1 MAAQRREHNGGTVVL
16 RSNEAD
22 IGLRLLP
29 RARPS
34 SNLTLTS
41 RSTQGRELGMH
52 NHGNL
57 HGGNALSHGATTA
70 MAHRPLPCLG
80 LRQWVVGE
88 VEEVVTKW

>member
-1 MAAQRREHNGGTVVL
+1 MAAKWRERNGGTVVF

-41 RSTQGRELGMH
+41 RSAQGREPSMH
-52 NHGNL
+52 NHGGVR
-57 HGGNALSHGATTA
+57 GGGALSA
-70 MAHRPLPCLG
+70 MAR
-80 LRQWVVGE
+80 RQ
-88 VEEVVTKW
+88 